1 MIVQNTTFDLPGI
14 VRVSRPV
21 PNSRYDEHMLSE
33 AQQKRVWEGMLASE
47 IRANY
52 FAELSG
58 IFLRRQQFATWATLL
73 FSSADV
79 AAFLAKLPE
88 ELTWIRLAC
97 AVCTAATSIYL
108 ALSGNERKAFDSKE
122 LYSRLNRLHAAY
134 QEIWENVNSDGAA
147 DRIKP
152 LEDQAI
158 EASNLAITLPNH
170 EKSMLKWQNHT
181 EKHYLQTHSIA

>member
-1 MIVQNTTFDLPGI
+1 
-14 VRVSRPV
+14 
-21 PNSRYDEHMLSE
+21 MLGE

-58 IFLRRQQFATWATLL
+58 IYLRRQQWATWATLL

-79 AAFLAKLPE
+79 AALAKLPAE
-88 ELTWIRLAC
+88 FTWIRLAC

-134 QEIWENVNSDGAA
+134 QEIWANIDSGGAVERLKTL
-147 DRIKP
+147 D
-152 LEDQAI
+152 EQAM

-170 EKSMLKWQNHT
+170 EKSMLKWQDHT
-181 EKHYLQTHSIA
+181 EKHYRQTHSIA